1 MDKTLVP
8 KFLVFFRSCRHN
20 RHTSRIISSCFPPRQ
35 RESHPRNWKAH
46 SQKVC
51 WVILVVER
59 PRNDAPLRDK
69 EKPPGGNSKLTAAS
83 FIHLDLPT
91 KKLEKETTRHKV
103 LLIFFLRWLIFWD
116 SQLLTKHPFV
126 FGWAGKVLAN
136 VGPSTSVDLPTTNGS
151 PSDMTSVLLSSCAPG
166 TVPARVAWT
175 DPTTTT
181 TTTTATTTKTKK
193 NTSNTDSR
201 RGGGFW
207 TLREDVGWT
216 LLKNQ
221 STFNQAPT
229 SPRG

>member
-1 MDKTLVP
+1 MGKIVFKEEMDKTLVP

-103 LLIFFLRWLIFWD
+103 LLIFFFKMAYFLG
-116 SQLLTKHPFV
+116 LT
-126 FGWAGKVLAN
+126 
-136 VGPSTSVDLPTTNGS
+136 
-151 PSDMTSVLLSSCAPG
+151 
-166 TVPARVAWT
+166 
-175 DPTTTT
+175 
-181 TTTTATTTKTKK
+181 
-193 NTSNTDSR
+193 
-201 RGGGFW
+201 
-207 TLREDVGWT
+207 
-216 LLKNQ
+216 
-221 STFNQAPT
+221 TFNKT
-229 SPRG
+229 SLCFWLGRKGTC